1 LRRLIR
7 RHPCETVGE
16 TIDRLGEGPHWVEES
31 NELVRVDLYDGLVHR
46 LSLETLQQSTIAV
59 GGAVGFAIPRVEGG
73 LVAGIG
79 HEIVLIEP
87 DGARRTLTQ
96 LQHELNSSRINDGK
110 CDARGRLW
118 TGTLS
123 RIRQLGAG
131 GLYRIDPDGQTH
143 RMVAGV
149 TMGNG
154 LGWNPAADRMYFVDS
169 TTRQVDV
176 FDFDLDAGTISN
188 RRTLVRID
196 PRLGMPDGLAVD
208 SSGGVW
214 VALFRGGAVHRYTP
228 DGELDAVVDVPV
240 STPTSVAFGGLGLG
254 DLFITTARHRLG
266 PAALAREPLAGR
278 LFRAKPD
285 APGAPN
291 ARFAG

>member
-1 LRRLIR
+1 
-7 RHPCETVGE
+7 
-16 TIDRLGEGPHWVEES
+16 
-31 NELVRVDLYDGLVHR
+31 VRVDLYQGLVHR
-46 LSLETLQQSTIAV
+46 LSLETLEQATFSV
-59 GGAVGFAIPRVEGG
+59 GGPVGFAIPRVDGG
-73 LVAGIG
+73 LVVGIG
-79 HEIVLIEP
+79 HAIVLLEP
-87 DGARRTLTQ
+87 DGSRRTLSH
-96 LQHELNSSRINDGK
+96 LKGELDSSRINDGK

-131 GLYRIDPDGQTH
+131 SLYRIDPDGQTH
-143 RMVAGV
+143 RMLAGV

-154 LGWNPAADRMYFVDS
+154 LGWSPAADRMYYVDS

-176 FDFDLDAGTISN
+176 FDFDADAGTIFD
-188 RRTLVRID
+188 RRALVRID

-208 SSGGVW
+208 STGGVW
-214 VALFRGGAVHRYTP
+214 IALFRGGVVHRYSP
-228 DGELDAVVDVPV
+228 AGELDAVVDVPV
-240 STPTSVAFGGLGLG
+240 STPTSVAFGGPELA

-278 LFRAKPD
+278 LFRARPD
-285 APGAPN
+285 APGAQI